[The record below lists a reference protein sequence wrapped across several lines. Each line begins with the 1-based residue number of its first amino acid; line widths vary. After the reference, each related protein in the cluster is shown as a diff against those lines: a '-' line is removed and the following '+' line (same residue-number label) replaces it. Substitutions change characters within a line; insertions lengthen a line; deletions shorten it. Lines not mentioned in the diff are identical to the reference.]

1 MIIGKYDFLVSDDC
15 DITRF
20 AEVSTVLKFILLGM
34 RDPVIPFA
42 MYREI
47 VKMLND
53 KEMSENE
60 KIEMNIELLKR
71 DWSGKFKD
79 CNKDTLYYVLDLC
92 YKTCSDAASTIDFET
107 GGYLV
112 GKNICRPYKNK
123 ISEIKDQKMSYINT
137 GLMAKEYEKIF
148 ESLR

>member
-47 VKMLND
+47 VKMLNE

-60 KIEMNIELLKR
+60 KIESIRN
-71 DWSGKFKD
+71 DP
-79 CNKDTLYYVLDLC
+79 DLM
-92 YKTCSDAASTIDFET
+92 ET
-107 GGYLV
+107 RIRRV
-112 GKNICRPYKNK
+112 QHKAR
-123 ISEIKDQKMSYINT
+123 T
-137 GLMAKEYEKIF
+137 
-148 ESLR
+148 